1 MSDCLS
7 FIFKRYKVHISFGII
22 TLLIFLI
29 TSAQLTPVSGLS
41 GTKIFI
47 SDENSDIEITTGGN
61 YIISGSAEEA
71 SITVDVG
78 DDSRVNL
85 ILNGVNIT
93 STENAPIYIKKA
105 ASATITLVEGTDNY
119 ITDAREEGSD
129 ENITAAI
136 YSKSDLTITG
146 SGSLTIEAGMNDAI
160 KSKDNLVVSSGTVSV
175 NSVDDGIIG
184 RDSLEIDGGDI
195 YVNAGGDALKTSN
208 NDDSNSG
215 KFVMN
220 GGNVTAIAAD
230 EGIDSVY
237 SVEINGGDLIINA
250 SDEGIET
257 QYMTLNDGN
266 VDITAKDDGINI
278 SEDTESDS
286 SENNAMP
293 GGLSGNAALG
303 GMGRGPGMMTA
314 SSSGNN
320 AASVSGANV
329 SFSVSAVNAKMPAG
343 GGGHGGG
350 MPGGG
355 KPGGGGSHGGGR
367 RGASVGISENAAE
380 FITVSNNS
388 DAVSDNSV
396 SADNAM
402 PAAGEMPGG
411 GGMPGGGAPGG
422 GMGGTFET
430 IDGNLTINGGELTV
444 NAGGDGLD
452 SNGDIYITGG
462 YTYVS
467 GSTGGGDSAL
477 DYNGDCVMTGGVL
490 LLSGSS
496 GMAESLTADSSSI
509 TMLSASVSDSL
520 AAGET
525 VTIEDEEGN
534 ILYSFETAKECNYL
548 QAAVPEFNEEE
559 SFTFNCSGGES
570 YEAQVSSHS
579 GF

>member
-129 ENITAAI
+129 EDITAAI

-303 GMGRGPGMMTA
+303 GMG
-314 SSSGNN
+314 
-320 AASVSGANV
+320 
-329 SFSVSAVNAKMPAG
+329 G
-343 GGGHGGG
+343 G
-350 MPGGG
+350 PGGG
-355 KPGGGGSHGGGR
+355 KPGGGGSHGGSR

-380 FITVSNNS
+380 FITVSNNSSFS

-411 GGMPGGGAPGG
+411 GGMPGGGAHGG

-444 NAGGDGLD
+444 NADGDGLD

-477 DYNGDCVMTGGVL
+477 DYNGDCIMTGGVL

-548 QAAVPEFNEEE
+548 QAAVPEFNEDE